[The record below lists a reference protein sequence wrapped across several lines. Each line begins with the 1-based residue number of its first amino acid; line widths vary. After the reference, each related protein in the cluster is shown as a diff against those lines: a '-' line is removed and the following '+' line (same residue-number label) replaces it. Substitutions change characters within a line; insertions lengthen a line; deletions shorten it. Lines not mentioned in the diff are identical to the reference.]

1 MWPHHHT
8 SAGRWLGVLICL
20 TLVAGAT
27 FNPKPVGADEKPR
40 GRAASPKYSPRSFA
54 SLGNLA
60 LSFEDNRGQAGRQ
73 FDVLSRGHGATL
85 LFNYSGASVILRRR
99 AENKEGRAPG
109 PVRHRPQPAPATM
122 VLKLVGADA
131 RARIEKT
138 GLLAGKSNYLIGR
151 NPKLWRTNIANYG
164 KLSYANVY
172 PGIDITYYGN
182 RRQLEYDFI
191 VRPGGNPSAIAVE
204 FAGAEKVELDAA
216 GDLRVRLGGGEVLQ
230 RKPFVYQEVDGV
242 GRAVS
247 GSYVLKGGNR
257 VGFEVGS
264 YDRRKPLVIDPVLVY
279 STYLGGG
286 GDDQGIG
293 VALDSAGKAYITG
306 VTSST
311 SFPVTAGAAQ
321 ATKGG
326 GSDIFVTKL
335 NAAGTAA
342 VYSTYIGGVGGDEGL
357 SIAVDLAGSAYVTG
371 LTNSPD
377 FPVTQ
382 GSLQT
387 THGGGATD
395 AFVVKLDAVGA
406 GLTYATYLGGN
417 LDEEGYGLAVDTD
430 GKAYVAGVTDSA
442 NFPTHAGFQTAKNA
456 GSDAFLAK
464 LNFGGTALSYST
476 FVGGGGLDWGFAVS
490 ADASGNAYLAGA
502 TNSSDFPTSTG
513 SLQAAPGSNGDGF
526 VTKANTNAVGAASLA
541 YSTYLGGGGLDLCG
555 GVAVDLAGNAYVTG
569 LTASTNFPTAGGA
582 PQTAAGGGGG
592 DAFVS
597 KLHANG
603 SSLLYSTYLGGGGT
617 DWGRGVA
624 VDTAGQAYVVGS
636 TESAN
641 FPVVGGAFQ
650 TSSAG
655 RSDAFIS
662 KLNAAGT
669 GLVYSS
675 YLGGAGSED
684 GYGVGIDLAGNAF
697 VVGTTSSNN
706 LPVTQGAFQP
716 ARAGG
721 ADAFAAQV
729 SRQEVGQPANQI
741 DDVTFFVRQHYLD
754 FLGRAADP
762 DGLAFWTND
771 IEKCGADAQCREVK
785 RINVSAAFF
794 LSIEFQET
802 GYLVY
807 RFYKA
812 AYGDLP
818 GAPVPLRRE
827 EFLPDAQRIGLGVR
841 VGIGD
846 WRGQLETNKTSFSQE
861 FVARAR
867 FTNNYPANM
876 TPAEFVNKLNQN
888 TGNAL
893 TQAEAGALAQELAAA
908 GNTAVAR
915 ASTLRKV
922 AEHAEVVR
930 REFNRAFVLMQY
942 SGYLRRSP
950 DDSPDTDF
958 SGFNFWLGKLNEFNG
973 NFINAEMVK
982 AFLSSLEYRRR
993 FGTP

>member
-1 MWPHHHT
+1 M
-8 SAGRWLGVLICL
+8 L
-20 TLVAGAT
+20 
-27 FNPKPVGADEKPR
+27 VGADEKPR
-40 GRAASPKYSPRSFA
+40 GRAASPTYPPRSFT

-85 LFNYSGASVILRRR
+85 LINYSGASVILRRR
-99 AENKEGRAPG
+99 AENEDGRRDGARG
-109 PVRHRPQPAPATM
+109 PVRHRSQPAPATM

-138 GLLAGKSNYLIGR
+138 GLLPGKSNYLIGR
-151 NPKLWRTNIANYG
+151 NPRMWRTNIANYG
-164 KLSYANVY
+164 KVSYASVY

-204 FAGAEKVELDAA
+204 FAGAEKVELDAT
-216 GDLRVRLGGGEVLQ
+216 GNLRVRLGGGEVLQ

-293 VALDSAGKAYITG
+293 VALDSAGRSYLTG
-306 VTSST
+306 ATSST
-311 SFPVTAGAAQ
+311 DFPLTPGAAQ
-321 ATKGG
+321 TLKGG
-326 GSDIFVTKL
+326 AGDIFVTKL

-342 VYSTYIGGVGGDEGL
+342 VYSTYIGGVGSDEGL
-357 SIAVDLAGSAYVTG
+357 SLAVDLAGSAYVTG
-371 LTNSPD
+371 FTNSPD

-406 GLTYATYLGGN
+406 GLSYSTYLGGI
-417 LDEEGYGLAVDTD
+417 LDEEGYGLSVDT
-430 GKAYVAGVTDSA
+430 GGNAYVAGVTDSA
-442 NFPTHAGFQTAKNA
+442 NFPTHSGFQTAKSS
-456 GSDAFLAK
+456 GSDAFVSK
-464 LNFGGTALSYST
+464 LNFTGTALSYST
-476 FVGGGGLDWGFAVS
+476 FAGGGGLDWAFAVF

-502 TNSSDFPTSTG
+502 TNSSDFPTTTG
-513 SLQAAPGSNGDGF
+513 SVQAAPGGNSDGF
-526 VTKANTNAVGAASLA
+526 VTKMNTNAAGAASLA
-541 YSTYLGGGGLDLCG
+541 YSTYLGGSGFDLCG
-555 GVAVDLAGNAYVTG
+555 GVAVDLAGNAYLTG
-569 LTASTNFPTAGGA
+569 MTASTNFTITGGA
-582 PQTAAGGGGG
+582 PQTAAGGGAS

-603 SSLLYSTYLGGGGT
+603 SSLLYSTYLGGAGA
-617 DWGRGVA
+617 DWGRGIA
-624 VDTAGQAYVVGS
+624 VDTPGQAYVVGS
-636 TESAN
+636 TESVN
-641 FPVVGGAFQ
+641 FPITGGAFQ
-650 TSSAG
+650 PNSAG
-655 RSDAFIS
+655 GSDGFVS
-662 KLNAAGT
+662 KVNAAGT
-669 GLVYSS
+669 GFVYST
-675 YLGGAGSED
+675 YLGGAGFED
-684 GYGVGIDLAGNAF
+684 GYGVGVDLAGNAF
-697 VVGTTSSNN
+697 VVGTTRSNN
-706 LPVTQGAFQP
+706 LPVTQGVLQT

-721 ADAFAAQV
+721 TDAFAAKV
-729 SRQEVGQPANQI
+729 ARQEVGQPANQI
-741 DDVTFFVRQHYLD
+741 DDTIFFVRQHYLD
-754 FLGRAADP
+754 FLGRAADA
-762 DGLAFWTND
+762 DGLAFWVND
-771 IEKCGADAQCREVK
+771 IEKCGTDVQCREVK
-785 RINVSAAFF
+785 KINVSAAFF
-794 LSIEFQET
+794 LSIEFQQT

-812 AYGDLP
+812 AYGDMP

-846 WRGQLETNKTSFSQE
+846 WQGQLETNTTSFSQE
-861 FVARAR
+861 FVTRAR
-867 FTNNYPANM
+867 FTNSYQANM

-893 TQAEAGALAQELAAA
+893 TQAEANALAQELAAA
-908 GNTAVAR
+908 GNTGAAR

-922 AEHAEVVR
+922 AEHAEVAR

-942 SGYLRRSP
+942 FGYLRRSP
-950 DDSPDTDF
+950 DDAPDTDF
-958 SGFNFWLGKLNEFNG
+958 SGFNFWLGKLNEFDG

-982 AFLSSLEYRRR
+982 AFITSIEYRRR
-993 FGTP
+993 FGNP